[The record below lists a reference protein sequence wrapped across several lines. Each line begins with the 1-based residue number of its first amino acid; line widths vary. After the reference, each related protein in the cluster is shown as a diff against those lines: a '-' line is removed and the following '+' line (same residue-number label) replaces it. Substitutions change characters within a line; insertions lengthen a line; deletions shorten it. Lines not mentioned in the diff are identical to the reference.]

1 MDYLLDTQAFL
12 WFINGSSE
20 LSERA
25 RNEIENTTSDKWV
38 SIASIW
44 EIAINLSLGK
54 LTLSMDYEELISH
67 VFDNGFKLLDLIFED
82 TILLTK
88 LEFHHK
94 DPFDR
99 ILICQATRKGL
110 QIITR
115 DTEFS
120 KYKVGLVW
128 N

>member
-44 EIAINLSLGK
+44 EIAIKLSLG
-54 LTLSMDYEELISH
+54 
-67 VFDNGFKLLDLIFED
+67 N
-82 TILLTK
+82 
-88 LEFHHK
+88 
-94 DPFDR
+94 
-99 ILICQATRKGL
+99 
-110 QIITR
+110 
-115 DTEFS
+115 
-120 KYKVGLVW
+120 
-128 N
+128 